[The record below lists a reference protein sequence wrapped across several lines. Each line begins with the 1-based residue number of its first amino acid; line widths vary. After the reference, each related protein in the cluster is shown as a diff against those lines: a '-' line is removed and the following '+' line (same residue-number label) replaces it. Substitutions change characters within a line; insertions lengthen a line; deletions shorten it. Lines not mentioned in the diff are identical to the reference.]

1 MESTSTWPMSL
12 PFIFL
17 FLEMSLTCSNS
28 PEWGRVDA
36 QILGPGEKYSWESS
50 WTFGLL

>member
-1 MESTSTWPMSL
+1 MESTSMWPIPPCS
-12 PFIFL
+12 FFL
-17 FLEMSLTCSNS
+17 FLETSLTRSNS